1 MKKFS
6 LGLSY
11 EDITK
16 LILKMKLTFLLIIL
30 LVSGAFATN
39 AVSQVAKVSL
49 LMNGVPISQI
59 IEAIES
65 QTDYLFV
72 YNKEE
77 VDVTRNV
84 SISVRNKSVAEVLS
98 SMFRNTDIIYAMEG
112 SNIMLMTEESA
123 AAQQNLQVTG
133 KVTDSSG
140 QPLPGVTVL
149 VKGTTTGTIS
159 NSEGTYTLSNV
170 PPDGTLVFSFVGMKS
185 QEIAVAGKK
194 NLDVQMEEESIGIDE
209 VVAIGYANAR
219 KQDLSVA
226 VSTVKVGDNFKG
238 RPTTLGSILKGQMT
252 GVSVT
257 ESGDPTETANISIRG
272 KGNKNGDAVLY
283 VVDGVPGAPFNP
295 SDIETVT
302 ILKDAASAAIYGA
315 YAGSGGVILITTR
328 QAREGKVAIS
338 INGWNG
344 IQSAWRL
351 PKVLTS
357 EQYNQIRKDAAAAAG
372 KTVPAVYDPALFPY
386 GNVTRTDWVDEI
398 FRTGRMQHY
407 DVTLQGGSKDLKALA
422 SVSYDNT
429 EGTLI
434 NTYNEKL
441 TTRLNVDFTL
451 NKWSSVRQKM
461 VYDYSNGK
469 SDIGDGH
476 TGSIFGAMAYTR
488 FSTVY
493 DFDEAGNPLYDDGGN
508 RLYGGTVPRWA
519 LAKGISVEADLRN
532 PVAML
537 EKVIQ
542 FNPSNRLFSNTEL
555 ELKPLAGLSIK
566 SDFSVDLTNTRNESF
581 QKKFLEPGR
590 TIDQNYRRIANTLFK
605 GWIWENIASYS
616 RVFNEKH
623 QLSLVGAFTMIKKTN
638 RYNWT
643 GMRGYAFEEEHYTT
657 FLNGTD
663 WTTDKPQ
670 EDIWEESSVSALGR
684 ASYSYADRYFLTGSV
699 RRDASS
705 KLSPDNNSDIFSA
718 ISGAWKISSESFME
732 NFEPI
737 SFLKLRASWGQVGN
751 INSVRRFIYAPPYQM
766 TSWPLFLG
774 ETGEKQAFGIFQ
786 PTIPNPDLKWER
798 TEQTNL
804 GLDFGFLKNSL
815 NFSVD
820 YFNKRTKDLIES
832 MPVPS
837 VAGVASPP
845 EYNVGEVLN
854 KGWEFTLS
862 YDRKIGDF
870 DFTVSGNCSMLSNE
884 VISIGATKFISH
896 SNNVNSLNPLQSTA
910 GQPWYSYYLIDA
922 MGIFQ
927 TQAEIDNY
935 VWTNPSTNV
944 KSKIQPNAKPGDLQ
958 FKDANNDG
966 MINDGDRVY
975 MGAYEVPDLSY
986 GFNLEASWK
995 GFSLSMI
1002 FQGVAGVKIFNGVK
1016 AMTYTGL
1023 KGWNMSTDVLRSF
1036 NYDPNSG
1043 IPRLAVVEDPN
1054 GNFSKVSDY
1063 FLEKGDY
1070 MRLKNLHLSYTLPK
1084 TFVAKIG
1091 LRNSTFRFYLNGENL
1106 LTFTKYSAFDPE
1118 VGNLGID
1125 AGRYPVSRMVSLGL
1139 NVSF

>member
-16 LILKMKLTFLLIIL
+16 LILKMKLTCLLIIL
-30 LVSGAFATN
+30 FVSGAFADN

-49 LMNGVPISQI
+49 SMNGAPIYQI

-123 AAQQNLQVTG
+123 SSQQNLQVTG

-149 VKGTTTGTIS
+149 VKGTTTGTIT
-159 NSEGTYTLSNV
+159 NPEGNYSLSNV
-170 PPDGTLVFSFVGMKS
+170 PPSGTLVFSFVGMKS
-185 QEIAVAGKK
+185 QEIEVAGKTLL
-194 NLDVQMEEESIGIDE
+194 NVTMEEESIGIDE

-252 GVSVT
+252 GVSIT
-257 ESGDPTETANISIRG
+257 ESGDPTESANISIRG

-295 SDIETVT
+295 ADIETVT

-351 PKVLTS
+351 PEVLTS

-372 KTVPAVYDPALFPY
+372 KTVPTVYDPALFPY
-386 GNVTRTDWVDEI
+386 GNVTRTDWIDEI
-398 FRTGRMQHY
+398 FRTGKMQHY

-441 TTRLNVDFTL
+441 TTRLNIDFAL
-451 NKWSSVRQKM
+451 NKWSSIRQKM

-476 TGSIFGAMAYTR
+476 TGSIFGAMAYPR

-493 DFDEAGNPLYDDGGN
+493 DFDEAGNPLYNDAGN

-519 LAKGISVEADLRN
+519 LAKGYSVEADLRN

-542 FNPSNRLFSNTEL
+542 FNPSNRLFSNTEI
-555 ELKPLAGLSIK
+555 EIKPLLGLSIK
-566 SDFSVDLTNTRNESF
+566 SDFSMDLTNTRNESF

-616 RVFNEKH
+616 TVFNEKH
-623 QLSLVGAFTMIKKTN
+623 QLSLTGAFTMIKKTN

-643 GMRGYAFEEEHYTT
+643 GMRGYAFESEHYTT

-718 ISGAWKISSESFME
+718 VSGAWKISSESFME

-751 INSVRRFIYAPPYQM
+751 INSVRRFIYAPPYQL

-774 ETGEKQAFGIFQ
+774 ETGDKQAFGIFQ

-798 TEQTNL
+798 TEQTNI

-862 YDRKIGDF
+862 YDKKIGNF
-870 DFTVSGNCSMLSNE
+870 DFTVSGNCSMLNNE
-884 VISIGATKFISH
+884 VVSIGATKFISH

-922 MGIFQ
+922 LGIFQ
-927 TQAEIDNY
+927 TQAEIDGY
-935 VWTNPSTNV
+935 LWTNPSTNV
-944 KSKIQPNAKPGDLQ
+944 QSKIQPNAKPGDLQ
-958 FKDANNDG
+958 FKDSNNDG

-986 GFNLEASWK
+986 GFNLEAGWK
-995 GFSLSMI
+995 GFRLSMI
-1002 FQGVAGVKIFNGVK
+1002 FQGVAGVEIFNGVK

-1070 MRLKNLHLSYTLPK
+1070 MRLKNLNFSYTLPK
-1084 TFVAKIG
+1084 AFVDKIG
-1091 LRNSTFRFYLNGENL
+1091 LRNSTFRLYMNGENL